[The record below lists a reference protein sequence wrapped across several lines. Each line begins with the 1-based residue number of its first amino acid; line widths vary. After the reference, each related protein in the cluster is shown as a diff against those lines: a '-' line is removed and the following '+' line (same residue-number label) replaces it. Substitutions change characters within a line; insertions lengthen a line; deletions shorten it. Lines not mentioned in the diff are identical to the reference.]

1 MLVEGDAAKKL
12 QTSFVEDL
20 RPFLL
25 PVHSQ
30 AFVLLRSCFVRSYLL
45 EKTRFFV
52 PSRIRFMALHPFVRV
67 RLQIMGLGKSPNA
80 THHHRAMWM
89 LLFKV

>member
-30 AFVLLRSCFVRSYLL
+30 AFVLLRSCCVLVISIHTLFVACACVL
-45 EKTRFFV
+45 
-52 PSRIRFMALHPFVRV
+52 M
-67 RLQIMGLGKSPNA
+67 
-80 THHHRAMWM
+80 
-89 LLFKV
+89 